1 MTTDQFSCYIARNIL
16 RDIFE
21 FRGDRVSSIG
31 GRTVRN
37 IGASERLS
45 LADRIFRSI
54 RNKIITWQISSDQV
68 LVEARLAEEYN
79 VSKTPVREALA
90 LLSQE
95 GLVEVIPR
103 VGYRVTPI
111 SVQDVYEIF
120 DLRVVLEG
128 EAVAIAVQR
137 ASEAELEA
145 VQESDQA
152 WARELNQEDLSP
164 EEYLHFHDA
173 FHLHIAELSGNSRL
187 ADFIARLLR
196 DSARLRMRDPLMSA
210 QGLTEEQEDSRRI
223 VHALVIRDSAEAKRL
238 MQEHI
243 VESKERILRQIM
255 QQGEKGI
262 QIK

>member
-1 MTTDQFSCYIARNIL
+1 M
-16 RDIFE
+16 
-21 FRGDRVSSIG
+21 SSIG

-37 IGASERLS
+37 IGTSERLS
-45 LADRIFRSI
+45 LADQLFRSI
-54 RNKIITWQISSDQV
+54 RNKIITWQISSDEV
-68 LVEARLAEEYN
+68 LVEARLAEEYK

-95 GLVEVIPR
+95 GLVEVLPR
-103 VGYRVTPI
+103 VGYRVTSI
-111 SVQDVYEIF
+111 SVQDVHEIF

-128 EAVAIAVQR
+128 EAVTLAVQR

-145 VQESDQA
+145 VQEADQM
-152 WARELNQEDLSP
+152 WATQLNQEDLSP

-173 FHLHIAELSGNSRL
+173 FHFHIAEVSGNSRL
-187 ADFIARLLR
+187 AGFIARLLR

-210 QGLTEEQEDSRRI
+210 QGLNEEQEDSRRI
-223 VHALVIRDSAEAKRL
+223 VHALVVRDSVQARRL

-243 VESKERILRQIM
+243 VESKERILHQIM

-262 QIK
+262 RVK

>member
-1 MTTDQFSCYIARNIL
+1 LTTDQFSCYIARNIL

-111 SVQDVYEIF
+111 SVQDVYE
-120 DLRVVLEG
+120 
-128 EAVAIAVQR
+128 
-137 ASEAELEA
+137 
-145 VQESDQA
+145 
-152 WARELNQEDLSP
+152 
-164 EEYLHFHDA
+164 
-173 FHLHIAELSGNSRL
+173 SR
-187 ADFIARLLR
+187 IRR
-196 DSARLRMRDPLMSA
+196 G
-210 QGLTEEQEDSRRI
+210 QGS
-223 VHALVIRDSAEAKRL
+223 
-238 MQEHI
+238 
-243 VESKERILRQIM
+243 
-255 QQGEKGI
+255 
-262 QIK
+262 